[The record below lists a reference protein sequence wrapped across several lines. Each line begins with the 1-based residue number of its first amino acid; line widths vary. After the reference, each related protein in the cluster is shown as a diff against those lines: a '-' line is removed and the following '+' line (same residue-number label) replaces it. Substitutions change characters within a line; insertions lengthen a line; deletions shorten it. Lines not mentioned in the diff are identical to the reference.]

1 MNDPIELNTI
11 EDMQSVSGT
20 TKVLG
25 YDAAANKIGFISVNQ
40 VKQTTWCGCRW
51 NMTQATPVGEPVGS
65 LPKIERMIDLFGL
78 GGYIVH
84 NDHSRQKLSPS
95 NHNLYLTG
103 GTALLDGTHGH
114 YNWGSGVGI
123 YYATWRDG
131 VYEYEAVD
139 TVPIPGQMNYYIPVF
154 SRSCAGYAAIDRTNL
169 KLVNYINTAAQY
181 RGGNNNAEYDG
192 TWCSLLGKPATN
204 IPIATAATYARKNGN
219 LWFANSRVVF
229 FITAVLKR
237 IYFHNRSI
245 QQAYNA
251 TLTADNLHQG
261 GTGQGCDLPF
271 TWSDNGN
278 NPYIPLSVGVDRGD
292 FTGLLSTTMQNKSGN
307 TVTVGNIPSFAG
319 LKNDYKYLGAI
330 SENMLLRCNADK
342 SQSLFINNDI
352 DGSLM
357 NLDSVAGNVQIATGP
372 VAEAAGWQYAKEYTL
387 KNLSFFPGSELG
399 GSASTFYGDGYYNPA
414 ATDGLRA
421 AYLLGRA
428 SNGDVAGS
436 LSLSGSDAVSNAA
449 AHLGAFL
456 CEWAEA
462 FTTEPIWCMED

>member
-1 MNDPIELNTI
+1 MNNPIEISSI

-20 TKVLG
+20 TKVLS
-25 YDAAANKIGFISVNQ
+25 YDSAANKIGFVSVNQ

-319 LKNDYKYLGAI
+319 LKNDYKYLWCMT
-330 SENMLLRCNADK
+330 EDELLQCNADG
-342 SQSLFINNDI
+342 SQSIYINDTI
-352 DGSLM
+352 DGSAFDLSTV
-357 NLDSVAGNVQIATGP
+357 NGKILAGTTPVHAT
-372 VAEAAGWQYAKEYTL
+372 ASW
-387 KNLSFFPGSELG
+387 SFIKKMRLNHLTMVPEEDG
-399 GSASTFYGDGYYNPA
+399 GTESTYYGDGYYNPII
-414 ATDGLRA
+414 TSGLRGALRLGA
-421 AYLLGRA
+421 ADHG
-428 SNGDVAGS
+428 SIAGS
-436 LSLSGSDAVSNAA
+436 CMLIGNFAPSSADANWGFA
-449 AHLGAFL
+449 L
-456 CEWAEA
+456 CEFEKA
-462 FTTEPIWCMED
+462 FTTAPTFVN